1 MMGYRILGTLAGLFG
16 AFTFATPASAQTWDG
31 VVIGKVSGIDAA
43 NGNNLDF
50 RVFLDGAPAC
60 GANTP
65 GFAYMNHDYDN
76 YQATAALIITAWT
89 TNRTVRLFTTRDVN
103 GRCKIGYV
111 SITG

>member
-1 MMGYRILGTLAGLFG
+1 MRHQVAIMLLGLLAALS
-16 AFTFATPASAQTWDG
+16 FAAPAGAQTWDG
-31 VVIGKVSGIDAA
+31 VVTGKVSGIDAA

-50 RVFLDGAPAC
+50 RVFLDGAPVC

-65 GFAYMNHDYDN
+65 GFAHMNHDYDN
-76 YQATAALIITAWT
+76 YQAALIMTAWA

>member
-1 MMGYRILGTLAGLFG
+1 MMGYRISGTLAGLFA
-16 AFTFATPASAQTWDG
+16 AFTFATPAGAQTWDG

-50 RVFLDGAPAC
+50 RVFLDGAPVC